1 MAEEADFLFIVY
13 LVAGFALDG
22 WSFPI
27 SLIKLTFVIED
38 HVRALKNFIKFFLEV
53 FRIGYFNECF
63 GPCGFLISFVYK
75 EACRVVHIFSVFG
88 QIGMRVDSRVSH
100 NGREGNGDIR
110 VLERA
115 CGVCSFN
122 LYDLQILWIFGN
134 IQNGIVVPALL
145 AELNETELL
154 HEQERTVHI

>member
-53 FRIGYFNECF
+53 PSSVEVLGNFRRLHF
-63 GPCGFLISFVYK
+63 FLALMSHTTFPAILD
-75 EACRVVHIFSVFG
+75 FSTK
-88 QIGMRVDSRVSH
+88 
-100 NGREGNGDIR
+100 
-110 VLERA
+110 
-115 CGVCSFN
+115 
-122 LYDLQILWIFGN
+122 ILCPFWAFFY
-134 IQNGIVVPALL
+134 
-145 AELNETELL
+145 
-154 HEQERTVHI
+154 